1 MLVNHEISRF
11 GKAAAKQ
18 RKRRHFTFFGNRVE
32 GISTYLDKPVF
43 EKVLASSNQ
52 ISFPT
57 FLQRRL
63 FDKQEFSPAAFPA
76 ERANAFQFHV

>member
-1 MLVNHEISRF
+1 MRACECRMLVNHEISRF
-11 GKAAAKQ
+11 GKAAKQ

-52 ISFPT
+52 IFPY
-57 FLQRRL
+57 
-63 FDKQEFSPAAFPA
+63 FSTTKAL
-76 ERANAFQFHV
+76 